1 MLRLEADDSS
11 RHAKL
16 QDKENER
23 LKKLVADLSKQVQ
36 VLLQECENA
45 NRGGGSHDGAV
56 ISDDLSSA
64 DVSSSSEVISG
75 QLVSFRLALKW
86 NSSI

>member
-16 QDKENER
+16 QDKENDQ

-45 NRGGGSHDGAV
+45 TGGGGGGSRDGTV
-56 ISDDLSSA
+56 MSDDLGSA

-75 QLVSFRLALKW
+75 HLVSFRLALQ
-86 NSSI
+86 

>member
-16 QDKENER
+16 QDKENDR

-45 NRGGGSHDGAV
+45 TGGGGAGSRDGAV
-56 ISDDLSSA
+56 MSEDLSSA

-75 QLVSFRLALKW
+75 HLVSFRLALL
-86 NSSI
+86 